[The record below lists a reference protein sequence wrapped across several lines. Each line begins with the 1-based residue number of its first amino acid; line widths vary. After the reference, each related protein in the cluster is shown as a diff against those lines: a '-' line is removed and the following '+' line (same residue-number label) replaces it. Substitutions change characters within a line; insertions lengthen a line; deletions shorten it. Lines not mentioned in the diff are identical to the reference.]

1 MPATNSRMFS
11 HLGVIPGFACNIKCK
26 HCCTAYMDPGHKLT
40 PGEIS
45 ILSRT
50 INKYHISELAFVG
63 GEPTLYV
70 KEINAVLGSL
80 KKLSRTRVLLTTNGK
95 FAVTETAALKMLD
108 SFKKL
113 SKVHMSY
120 DKFHGAFIKHRSIK
134 NLYQACLA
142 RGIDF
147 DVLFAVQDPTDLHL
161 VQTLRALGN
170 FKIGVQSILPMGLA
184 KKNALGYDYLSFDK
198 RVLSKCCPNKGRLMY
213 VSGKGFATCCS
224 SLMFNGSNIK
234 LCYSTPEGLLASNFY
249 KLASSVPFKRWPG
262 ILNIPEPSRTPAQSA
277 ECSLCES
284 LMEIYD
290 KKLPPD
296 KKNGNGR
303 DIPYKP
309 A

>member
-1 MPATNSRMFS
+1 
-11 HLGVIPGFACNIKCK
+11 
-26 HCCTAYMDPGHKLT
+26 MDPGHKLK

-45 ILSRT
+45 VLSRT
-50 INKYHISELAFVG
+50 INKYRISELAFVG
-63 GEPTLYV
+63 GEPTLYI
-70 KEINAVLGSL
+70 KEINTVLGSAKNL
-80 KKLSRTRVLLTTNGK
+80 AGIKVLLTTNGK
-95 FAVTETAALKMLD
+95 FAVTETAALKVLD

-120 DKFHGAFIKHRSIK
+120 DKFHGAYVNHRAIK
-134 NLYQACLA
+134 NLYHACLA
-142 RGIDF
+142 RGIGF
-147 DVLFAVQDPTDLHL
+147 DVLFAVQDPADLHM
-161 VQTLRALGN
+161 VHTLRKLGN

-184 KKNALGYDYLSFDK
+184 KKNALGYDYLSFDT
-198 RVLSKCCPNKGRLMY
+198 RVLSKRCPNKGRLMY

-224 SLMFNGSNIK
+224 SLMFNGSPIK

-249 KLASSVPFKRWPG
+249 KLVSSVPFRRWPR
-262 ILNIPEPSRTPAQSA
+262 ILNIPAPAYTPAQSA

-296 KKNGNGR
+296 KKNGNSR
-303 DIPYKP
+303 DIPYRP